1 MAPKLIHIM
10 RGYART
16 IGKPSVQSVKN
27 VSIKLLGCLEAAL
40 FMPETARRFGSSYD
54 EMIRSFYIPVIAFPL
69 TLMAVYLYPRPEVA
83 THSHVIVSMLYSLRF
98 AFSLGI
104 FLGFVYFIA
113 RKIER
118 TEHFYQFVTANNWLT
133 IPSAIISVPILILLT
148 DGGTDAVRE
157 AYALSVIIVVYTYAY
172 TAFAAACILRI
183 PIELAGFIAITGLII
198 NNSTHDILNWVS
210 KVL

>member
-1 MAPKLIHIM
+1 MHAIK
-10 RGYART
+10 
-16 IGKPSVQSVKN
+16 SVSV
-27 VSIKLLGCLEAAL
+27 KLLGCLEATL
-40 FMPETARRFGSSYD
+40 FMPETARRFSSSYD

-69 TLMAVYLYPRPEVA
+69 TLLAVYLYPRPEVA
-83 THSHVIVSMLYSLRF
+83 SHSDIVISMLYSLRF

-133 IPSAIISVPILILLT
+133 IPSTIISIPVLMLLT
-148 DGGTDAVRE
+148 QGDAHALQE
-157 AYALSVIIVVYTYAY
+157 AQVLSVILVFYTYAY

-183 PIELAGFIAITGLII
+183 PIELAGFIAMTGLII
-198 NNSTHDILNWVS
+198 NNSTHDIIGWVS
-210 KVL
+210 SVL

>member
-1 MAPKLIHIM
+1 MQ
-10 RGYART
+10 T
-16 IGKPSVQSVKN
+16 IKSVSV
-27 VSIKLLGCLEAAL
+27 KLLGCLEAAL

-69 TLMAVYLYPRPEVA
+69 TLMAIYLYPRPEIA
-83 THSHVIVSMLYSLRF
+83 SHSHVIVSMLYSLRF

-118 TEHFYQFVTANNWLT
+118 TEHFFQFVTANNWLT
-133 IPSAIISVPILILLT
+133 IPSAIVSIPILMLLT
-148 DGGTDAVRE
+148 QGDAAAIRE
-157 AYALSVIIVVYTYAY
+157 AQVLSVLLVFYTYAY

-183 PIELAGFIAITGLII
+183 PLELAGFIAMIGVLI
-198 NNSTHDILNWVS
+198 NNSTHDIIGWVGT
-210 KVL
+210 VL

>member
-1 MAPKLIHIM
+1 MQNV
-10 RGYART
+10 R
-16 IGKPSVQSVKN
+16 N
-27 VSIKLLGCLEAAL
+27 VSLKLLGCLEAAL

-69 TLMAVYLYPRPEVA
+69 TLLAVYLYPRPEVA

-118 TEHFYQFVTANNWLT
+118 TEHFFQFVTANNWLT
-133 IPSAIISVPILILLT
+133 IPSAIISIPVLMLLT
-148 DGGTDAVRE
+148 EGGDIAIRE
-157 AYALSVIIVVYTYAY
+157 AYVLSLILVFYTYAY

-183 PIELAGFIAITGLII
+183 PIELAGFIAMTGLII
-198 NNSTHDILNWVS
+198 NNSTHDILRWVGS
-210 KVL
+210 VL